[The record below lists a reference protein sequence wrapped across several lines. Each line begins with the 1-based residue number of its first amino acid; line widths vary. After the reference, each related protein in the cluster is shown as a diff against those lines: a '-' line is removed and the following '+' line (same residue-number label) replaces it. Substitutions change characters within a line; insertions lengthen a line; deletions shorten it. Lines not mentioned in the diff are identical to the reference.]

1 MNDLNPD
8 GPHSPERTAEVAD
21 LVAEGIR
28 YLNYA
33 TLGDAPGLG
42 YPADAYSLLGHLY
55 TATERMPQLFDQMA
69 AFLSNWQAS
78 GQLAD
83 ANGADPNQRTAMAMA
98 RLADA
103 TVRVQQADRALR
115 DAQNAIA
122 GLYVAEGKTRTEA
135 ERPEAPCPNQPPCE
149 HPESA
154 HDPGAGFPGEPPWCL
169 DCDCGDIGT
178 EGSDGNG

>member
-1 MNDLNPD
+1 MNIDLRTPHNPE
-8 GPHSPERTAEVAD
+8 STKEAAS

-33 TLGDAPGLG
+33 TLGDAPGLD
-42 YPADAYSLLGHLY
+42 YPADAYSLLGALG
-55 TATERMPQLFDQMA
+55 TATERMPQLFDQLS

-78 GQLAD
+78 GQLGD
-83 ANGADPNQRTAMAMA
+83 ANGNDPNLRTAVAMA

-103 TVRVQQADRALR
+103 TLRAQQVDRALR

-122 GLYVAEGKTRTEA
+122 GLYVAEGK
-135 ERPEAPCPNQPPCE
+135 
-149 HPESA
+149 S
-154 HDPGAGFPGEPPWCL
+154 
-169 DCDCGDIGT
+169 IT